1 VTRGVTLS
9 VEEGLRRAE
18 DRAALLRYTLDL
30 AAASAEVPEPPVL
43 SGLAD
48 LCGDLEDVVRQ
59 VRQAIDA
66 DVLGRELAS
75 EPTDDDPASKDLAPP
90 SKAPKGF
97 SKNKG
102 RRMR

>member
-1 VTRGVTLS
+1 MMRGVTLS

-48 LCGDLEDVVRQ
+48 LCEDVEATVRA
-59 VRQAIDA
+59 VRE
-66 DVLGRELAS
+66 VLEAEAVGVELRRSRSAS
-75 EPTDDDPASKDLAPP
+75 GP
-90 SKAPKGF
+90 
-97 SKNKG
+97 
-102 RRMR
+102 RR